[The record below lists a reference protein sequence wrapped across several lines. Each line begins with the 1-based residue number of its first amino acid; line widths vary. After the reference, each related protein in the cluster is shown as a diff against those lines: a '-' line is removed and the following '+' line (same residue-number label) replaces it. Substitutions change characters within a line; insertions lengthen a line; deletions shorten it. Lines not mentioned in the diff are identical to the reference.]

1 MRHVWRECNFEPA
14 DIKNISMKIGE
25 TNSLRKTA
33 RLAGLFWILSSA
45 AIFFNLQIVRSK
57 LFFPNDAASIADNI
71 IADESLYR
79 AGIAVYLFAQLF
91 LLCFGVT
98 IFRLFKGVNK
108 TWSSFFL
115 SSILLTVA
123 LAFVNAFFKIG
134 ALIILKKPDYL
145 GIFHAEQLT
154 AMMMFSFRLSDAG
167 QLFLEIFWGLYLFA
181 LGLLFLRSGYIPKI
195 LGLLLIIQSIIY
207 PFNTFT
213 KLVIPQFYPAI
224 ISQLTV
230 IFGAIGAPA
239 MFWLLIKGAKK
250 TY

>member
-1 MRHVWRECNFEPA
+1 
-14 DIKNISMKIGE
+14 MKTGE
-25 TNSLRKTA
+25 INSFKKTA

-57 LFFPNDAASIADNI
+57 IFFPNDAASIADNI
-71 IADESLYR
+71 IANELFYR
-79 AGIAVYLFAQLF
+79 AGIACYLFAQLF
-91 LLCFGVT
+91 LLCFGLT
-98 IFRLFKGVNK
+98 IFRLFKEVNK

-123 LAFVNAFFKIG
+123 LAFVNAIFKIG
-134 ALIILKKPDYL
+134 ALILLKKPDYL
-145 GIFHAEQLT
+145 GIFQAEQLK
-154 AMMMFSFRLSDAG
+154 AMMMFSFRLSDAA

-181 LGLLFLRSGYIPKI
+181 LGLLFLRSRFVPKI
-195 LGLLLIIQSIIY
+195 LGFLLIIQSTIY

-213 KLVIPQFYPAI
+213 KLVIPQFYPGI

-239 MFWLLIKGAKK
+239 MFWLLIKGAKAK
-250 TY
+250 SY